1 MMATSVIT
9 AAMNGLV
16 LALTPIERWH
26 AAHRLDGS
34 FMAERWFILTGVAAI
49 IMLTVLFIVV
59 TYNRT
64 AKERSRTSRLFF
76 EYADRRG
83 LNQRECQILLDMAA
97 KAKLKRNESI
107 FTMVAAFNR
116 GATKIIEETRVLQGA
131 QTGKNLN
138 AELSLMREKLGFEK
152 QSPASASSTTKSN
165 KPSSRQIPT
174 GKKLHIS
181 HRKNYDLSN
190 IESTVIKNDDM
201 EFAVKLAAPL
211 ESSPGELC
219 CVRYYFGASVWE
231 FDTSVVSCH
240 GGILVLNHSD
250 NVRFINRR
258 RFLRVPVNKPAFI
271 ARFPFARTLPPDSNS
286 DEVAREGS
294 ANISGNNWGAPEFA
308 PAVLTELAGPGL
320 RIEAPLEVKVGDRV
334 VIILKMSEER
344 TQDSISHAKGISL
357 RTVSLR
363 DGKTAPAKIVE
374 DIGEVRHTKAIQ
386 NGFSIAVELTGLSDS
401 NINELIRDTNAASVK
416 TSGKTRDVPEPTVLQ
431 GV

>member
-1 MMATSVIT
+1 
-9 AAMNGLV
+9 
-16 LALTPIERWH
+16 
-26 AAHRLDGS
+26 
-34 FMAERWFILTGVAAI
+34 MAERWFILTGVAAI
-49 IMLTVLFIVV
+49 IMLTILLIVV

-64 AKERSRTSRLFF
+64 AKERRRTSQLFF
-76 EYADRRG
+76 EYANRKG
-83 LNQRECQILLDMAA
+83 LNQQECQILLDIAA
-97 KAKLKRNESI
+97 KAKLRRNESI
-107 FTMVAAFNR
+107 FTMAAAFNR
-116 GATKIIEETRVLQGA
+116 GATKIIEETRVLQGT

-138 AELSLMREKLGFEK
+138 AELSVMREKLGFEK
-152 QSPASASSTTKSN
+152 QHLSSTSPTTKSN
-165 KPSSRQIPT
+165 KPTSRQIPT

-181 HRKNYDLSN
+181 LRKNYDLSD
-190 IESTVIKNDDM
+190 IESTVIKNGEM

-211 ESSPGELC
+211 ESNPGEFC

-231 FDTSVVSCH
+231 FDTSVISCH

-271 ARFPFARTLPPDSNS
+271 ARFPFARTQPPDSNS
-286 DEVAREGS
+286 DKVVGEDS
-294 ANISGNNWGAPEFA
+294 ANISDNNWGPPEFA
-308 PAVLTELAGPGL
+308 PAVVTELAGPGL

-334 VIILKMSEER
+334 VIILKMSEGR
-344 TQDSISHAKGISL
+344 TEDSVSHLKGIST

-401 NINELIRDTNAASVK
+401 NINELIRDTNAASLR
-416 TSGKTRDVPEPTVLQ
+416 TGGKARDVQEQAVLQ